1 MYEELKCEYAA
12 DKDMVHILMHT
23 DRMADYMKACD
34 VVLSKPGGLSSTE
47 AAVSGTALLHI
58 TPIPGCEILNMK
70 FFGERGMAVPV
81 ETIDAR
87 LGKICDKM
95 LKEERYRRMADR
107 QRQYINPHSAA
118 DICNF
123 AQKYANFAK
132 NISI

>member
-1 MYEELKCEYAA
+1 
-12 DKDMVHILMHT
+12 
-23 DRMADYMKACD
+23 
-34 VVLSKPGGLSSTE
+34 
-47 AAVSGTALLHI
+47 
-58 TPIPGCEILNMK
+58 
-70 FFGERGMAVPV
+70 MAVPV